1 MNRKLLEEG
10 VVGIFIV
17 RTAILILEVQIL
29 ENATIMRGGIC
40 PYYGKDVDKKESN
53 NFES

>member
-29 ENATIMRGGIC
+29 ESATIMREEE
-40 PYYGKDVDKKESN
+40 YVLTAEKM
-53 NFES
+53 